1 MIEGTTLRCGRH
13 AKQVVWEAESHDPL
27 TWLCSLRY
35 GKTDTK
41 LDIGQEEG
49 GGGGGHRALPGTND
63 IDANKYQMFYN
74 NAREGSSNGRKVAKS
89 YATPLPVNI
98 DGHAEL
104 YAHTSGT
111 LHEARYCSGR

>member
-27 TWLCSLRY
+27 TWLCMTGGESIPEKR
-35 GKTDTK
+35 KRRRA
-41 LDIGQEEG
+41 